1 MTKFELYQMKM
12 LDRRRKRRKKK
23 NEATT
28 KTLTKMMR
36 KFDVIKIRTSF
47 HFFSAVAL
55 SLLSQDFFRCYSANY
70 IK

>member
-1 MTKFELYQMKM
+1 
-12 LDRRRKRRKKK
+12 
-23 NEATT
+23 
-28 KTLTKMMR
+28 MMR